1 MIKFNNV
8 SLSFDELVICKDL
21 SFELDQ
27 GDSLCLSGPSGK
39 GKSSLLKLI
48 LGIIKPNAGTIYIDG
63 FELNSDHVNEI
74 RNEIVWL
81 PQNIHLPV
89 NSGKELTDLLDLNDY
104 QYQLYQSYLDKLGIP
119 SNGKEKLFTEISGG
133 QKQRLVLAAC
143 LSLDKPILLL
153 DEPVSAL
160 DDQSIDLFIDV
171 VNSLEGK
178 TIVSTSHNMKW
189 LKHCTRVIEL

>member
-21 SFELDQ
+21 GFELNQ

-48 LGIIKPNAGTIYIDG
+48 LGIIKPTSGNIYIDG
-63 FELNSDHVNEI
+63 LELNPDHINEI
-74 RNEIVWL
+74 RNKIIWL

-89 NSGKELTDLLDLNDY
+89 NSGKELIELLDLNKHQD
-104 QYQLYQSYLDKLGIP
+104 QLYHSYLDKLGVP
-119 SNGKEKLFTEISGG
+119 VNGKERFFNQVSGG
-133 QKQRLVLAAC
+133 QKQRIVLAAC

-171 VNSLEGK
+171 INSLGDK

-189 LKHCTRVIEL
+189 LKHCSRVIEL

>member
-8 SLSFDELVICKDL
+8 SLKFDELVICEDL
-21 SFELDQ
+21 SFELNQ
-27 GDSLCLSGPSGK
+27 GESLCLSGPSGK

-48 LGIIKPNAGTIYIDG
+48 LGIIKPNSGQVSING
-63 FELNSDHVNEI
+63 LELNEMYIGEI
-74 RNEIVWL
+74 RKQIIWL

-89 NSGKELTDLLDLNDY
+89 NSGNELLDLLDCDQNN
-104 QYQLYQSYLDKLGIP
+104 QNLYHSYLDQLGIP
-119 SNGKEKLFTEISGG
+119 VNGKDKLFTEVSGG
-133 QKQRLVLAAC
+133 QKQRIVLAAC

-160 DDQSIDLFIDV
+160 DDQSIDLVIDV
-171 VNSLEGK
+171 INSLKDK

-189 LKHCTRVIEL
+189 LKHCSRIIEL